1 MPPTLRAPLPTST
14 RAPVA
19 STSARARSR
28 VRVNALDVGA
38 FALSG
43 GIAAC
48 ASHSLSVPLDVIK
61 TRLQCEKFDDATV
74 LGVGAA
80 IVRREGVGALT
91 AGWESTFFGYGAQ
104 GALKYGGFEFL
115 KRCASA
121 SAGGDQSALGLLA
134 LVACAASAEVVGSAV
149 LTPLEQIRIKT
160 VSDSRYA
167 GDSFAAAARRFASE
181 PNGGLS
187 SVASNLPV
195 VYAKM
200 LPYTAVQLVSYD
212 VFNRTLAS
220 MSLDSATTRPAA
232 ALAAGVLASLASQP
246 GDTLL
251 SATNAG
257 RCVIVG
263 DDEDTTA
270 SPRPRRSPLDVAIEL
285 GPVGLM
291 TGWRARIAHVT
302 LIVFA
307 QLLVYDAV
315 KDVLASPR

>member
-1 MPPTLRAPLPTST
+1 M
-14 RAPVA
+14 
-19 STSARARSR
+19 
-28 VRVNALDVGA
+28 
-38 FALSG
+38 
-43 GIAAC
+43 
-48 ASHSLSVPLDVIK
+48 
-61 TRLQCEKFDDATV
+61 
-74 LGVGAA
+74 
-80 IVRREGVGALT
+80 
-91 AGWESTFFGYGAQ
+91 
-104 GALKYGGFEFL
+104 
-115 KRCASA
+115 
-121 SAGGDQSALGLLA
+121 
-134 LVACAASAEVVGSAV
+134 
-149 LTPLEQIRIKT
+149 
-160 VSDSRYA
+160 SDSRYA

>member
-1 MPPTLRAPLPTST
+1 
-14 RAPVA
+14 
-19 STSARARSR
+19 
-28 VRVNALDVGA
+28 
-38 FALSG
+38 
-43 GIAAC
+43 
-48 ASHSLSVPLDVIK
+48 
-61 TRLQCEKFDDATV
+61 
-74 LGVGAA
+74 
-80 IVRREGVGALT
+80 VRREGVGALT

-263 DDEDTTA
+263 DDEGTTA

>member
-28 VRVNALDVGA
+28 ARVNALDVGA

-121 SAGGDQSALGLLA
+121 SLSL
-134 LVACAASAEVVGSAV
+134 
-149 LTPLEQIRIKT
+149 IHI
-160 VSDSRYA
+160 
-167 GDSFAAAARRFASE
+167 SE
-181 PNGGLS
+181 P
-187 SVASNLPV
+187 
-195 VYAKM
+195 
-200 LPYTAVQLVSYD
+200 
-212 VFNRTLAS
+212 
-220 MSLDSATTRPAA
+220 TRP
-232 ALAAGVLASLASQP
+232 
-246 GDTLL
+246 
-251 SATNAG
+251 
-257 RCVIVG
+257 
-263 DDEDTTA
+263 
-270 SPRPRRSPLDVAIEL
+270 
-285 GPVGLM
+285 
-291 TGWRARIAHVT
+291 
-302 LIVFA
+302 
-307 QLLVYDAV
+307 Y
-315 KDVLASPR
+315 

>member
-1 MPPTLRAPLPTST
+1 M
-14 RAPVA
+14 
-19 STSARARSR
+19 
-28 VRVNALDVGA
+28 
-38 FALSG
+38 SG

-167 GDSFAAAARRFASE
+167 GDSF
-181 PNGGLS
+181 
-187 SVASNLPV
+187 
-195 VYAKM
+195 
-200 LPYTAVQLVSYD
+200 
-212 VFNRTLAS
+212 
-220 MSLDSATTRPAA
+220 
-232 ALAAGVLASLASQP
+232 
-246 GDTLL
+246 
-251 SATNAG
+251 
-257 RCVIVG
+257 
-263 DDEDTTA
+263 TA
-270 SPRPRRSPLDVAIEL
+270 S
-285 GPVGLM
+285 
-291 TGWRARIAHVT
+291 
-302 LIVFA
+302 
-307 QLLVYDAV
+307 
-315 KDVLASPR
+315 

>member
-1 MPPTLRAPLPTST
+1 MPPTTLRAPLPTST
-14 RAPVA
+14 RGPVA
-19 STSARARSR
+19 STSAPRARS
-28 VRVNALDVGA
+28 RVNALDVGA

-167 GDSFAAAARRFASE
+167 GDSFAAAAKRFASE
-181 PNGGLS
+181 PNGGGLS
-187 SVASNLPV
+187 SVAANLPV

-212 VFNRTLAS
+212 VFNRTFAS
-220 MSLDSATTRPAA
+220 MSLDSAATRPAA
-232 ALAAGVLASLASQP
+232 ALVAGVLASLASQP

-257 RCVIVG
+257 RC
-263 DDEDTTA
+263 A
-270 SPRPRRSPLDVAIEL
+270 SRSPLDVAIEL

-291 TGWRARIAHVT
+291 TGWRARIAHVAS
-302 LIVFA
+302 IVFI

-315 KDVLASPR
+315 KDFLASPR